1 MSDDT
6 VTIRY
11 RDSML
16 QERVPVCRLSEII
29 SEKVSLKTLLEKIG

>member
-1 MSDDT
+1 VTIDHQTKEDGT

-16 QERVPVCRLSEII
+16 QERIAMNKVRELVLAHI
-29 SEKVSLKTLLEKIG
+29 S

>member
-16 QERVPVCRLSEII
+16 QERVPVSQLSAII
-29 SEKVSLKTLLEKIG
+29 SEKVSLKGLLEKIG

>member
-1 MSDDT
+1 VTIDHQTKEDGT

-16 QERVPVCRLSEII
+16 QERIALSKIKELVLAHI
-29 SEKVSLKTLLEKIG
+29 S